1 MKMMK
6 ILILTH
12 YFQPHIGGIEIV
24 AYNQAKEI
32 VKRGHQVTIITSKV
46 GEETE
51 QEIIDGIKVIRVKA
65 LNFFENHFGVPYP
78 ILYPKLLLRLNEE
91 IKESDVINTHGIVW
105 MQSFFGAI
113 ISRIYQKPIVL
124 NQHNTYINYKNPILR
139 LIETIADKTI
149 GRYTLNSADHIIAV
163 SEETKKY
170 VLSIAKKLNNI
181 SILYNGVN
189 FKRFKPIRNKKI
201 VREELKINPEAFI
214 CLTIRRITFKNGIDT
229 FLQVAKFFNKKRE
242 DILFVLGGKGP
253 DTDIVK
259 KYIKE
264 NHLSNVK
271 LIGFISDEELP
282 YYYALSDIFILPS
295 KTGEGFP
302 MVVIEA
308 FASGLPVIGTNTGG
322 QIEVIRDDQTG
333 FIVEPNEPKQIAK
346 KIEYLYENKELL
358 EEMSKN
364 CRKLIE
370 KEFSWGKNVDKL
382 LSVYQEVL
390 KNAVKK

>member
-1 MKMMK
+1 MMK

-32 VKRGHQVTIITSKV
+32 VKRGHQVTIITSKI
-46 GEETE
+46 GEEAE

-65 LNFFENHFGVPYP
+65 WNFFENHFGVPYP
-78 ILYPKLLLRLNEE
+78 IFYPKLLLRLKEE
-91 IKESDVINTHGIVW
+91 IKDNDVINTHGIVW
-105 MQSFFGAI
+105 MQSFFSAI
-113 ISRIYQKPIVL
+113 ISRIFQKPIVL

-139 LIETIADKTI
+139 LIEKIADKTI
-149 GRYTLNSADHIIAV
+149 GRYTLNSANQIIAV

-201 VREELKINPEAFI
+201 VRKKFKINPEGFI

-271 LIGFISDEELP
+271 LIGFVSDEELP

-322 QIEVIRDDQTG
+322 QIEIIKEDQTG

-346 KIEYLYENKELL
+346 KIEYLYENKKLL
-358 EEMSKN
+358 KEMSKN

-370 KEFSWGKNVDKL
+370 KEFSWEKNVDNL
-382 LSVYQEVL
+382 LFVYQEVF

>member
-1 MKMMK
+1 MK

-32 VKRGHQVTIITSKV
+32 VRRGHQVTIITSKI
-46 GEETE
+46 GEEAE

-78 ILYPKLLLRLNEE
+78 IFYPKLLLRLKEE
-91 IKESDVINTHGIVW
+91 IKDSDLINTHGIVW

-113 ISRIYQKPIVL
+113 ISRIFQKPIVL

-139 LIETIADKTI
+139 LIEKIADNTI
-149 GRYTLNSADHIIAV
+149 GRYTLNSADHIVAV

-201 VREELKINPEAFI
+201 VRKKFKINPEVFI

>member
-1 MKMMK
+1 MKV
-6 ILILTH
+6 LILTH

-32 VKRGHQVTIITSKV
+32 IKRGHQVTIITSKV

>member
-1 MKMMK
+1 MKV
-6 ILILTH
+6 LILTH

-24 AYNQAKEI
+24 AYNQAKEV
-32 VKRGHQVTIITSKV
+32 VKRGHQVTIITSKT
-46 GEETE
+46 GEEVE
-51 QEIIDGIKVIRVKA
+51 EEIIDGIKVIRVKA
-65 LNFFENHFGVPYP
+65 LNFFENHFAVPYP
-78 ILYPKLLLRLNEE
+78 IFYPKLLFRLKEKV
-91 IKESDVINTHGIVW
+91 KESDVINTHGIVW
-105 MQSFFGAI
+105 MHSFFSTI
-113 ISRIYQKPIVL
+113 ISRIFQKPIVL
-124 NQHNTYINYKNPILR
+124 HQHNTYINYENPILR
-139 LIETIADKTI
+139 LIEKIADNTI

-201 VREELKINPEAFI
+201 VRKKFKINPEGFI

-229 FLQVAKFFNKKRE
+229 FLQVAKFFNEKRK
-242 DILFVLGGKGP
+242 DMLFVLGGTGP
-253 DTDIVK
+253 DTDMVK
-259 KYIKE
+259 KYIRE
-264 NHLSNVK
+264 NHLSNIK
-271 LIGFISDEELP
+271 LLGFVSNEELP
-282 YYYALSDIFILPS
+282 DYYALSDIFILPS

-333 FIVEPNEPKQIAK
+333 FIVEPNKSKQIAK
-346 KIEYLYENKELL
+346 KIEYLSENKKLL

-390 KNAVKK
+390 KNATKK

>member
-1 MKMMK
+1 MKV
-6 ILILTH
+6 LILTH

-24 AYNQAKEI
+24 AYNHAKEI
-32 VKRGHQVTIITSKV
+32 VKRGHQVTIITSKT
-46 GEETE
+46 GEEVE
-51 QEIIDGIKVIRVKA
+51 EEIIDGIKVIRVKA

-78 ILYPKLLLRLNEE
+78 IFYPKLLLRLKEE
-91 IKESDVINTHGIVW
+91 IKDSDVINTHGILW

-124 NQHNTYINYKNPILR
+124 HQHNTYVNYKNPILR

-149 GRYTLNSADHIIAV
+149 GRYTLNSADHIIAGCG
-163 SEETKKY
+163 ETKKY
-170 VLSIAKKLNNI
+170 ILSIAKKLNNI
-181 SILYNGVN
+181 SISYNGVN

-346 KIEYLYENKELL
+346 KIEYLYENKKLL
-358 EEMSKN
+358 KEMSKN
-364 CRKLIE
+364 CRKLI
-370 KEFSWGKNVDKL
+370 KKGFSWGKNVDNL
-382 LSVYQEVL
+382 LFVYQEVF
-390 KNAVKK
+390 KNE

>member
-1 MKMMK
+1 MKV
-6 ILILTH
+6 LILTH

-32 VKRGHQVTIITSKV
+32 IKRGHQVTIITSKV

-170 VLSIAKKLNNI
+170 VLSIAKKLNNV

-271 LIGFISDEELP
+271 LIGFISDDELP

-370 KEFSWGKNVDKL
+370 KEFSWGRNVDKL